1 MYTSQLFYILSALAA
16 MTVQAAPSRP
26 PAESVVV
33 DTPLPSAV
41 SYAGAP
47 ANGEY
52 PEEVAANGGWESD
65 SPTYDT
71 AVSSLSMISLKADL
85 MIGCNCRLVSY
96 YCKLFCLQL
105 NKADH

>member
-1 MYTSQLFYILSALAA
+1 MYTSQLFYVLSALAA
-16 MTVQAAPSRP
+16 ITVQAAPSHP

-71 AVSSLSMISLKADL
+71 AVSSLSMISLKAEL
-85 MIGCNCRLVSY
+85 MIGCNCRLVCY
-96 YCKLFCLQL
+96 YCKLFVPHL
-105 NKADH
+105 NEADN

>member
-16 MTVQAAPSRP
+16 MTVQAAPSLP

-71 AVSSLSMISLKADL
+71 AVCSPFSSMNEAD
-85 MIGCNCRLVSY
+85 M
-96 YCKLFCLQL
+96 
-105 NKADH
+105 